1 MQHSKI
7 LILDFGSQVTQLIA
21 RRVREAHVYCEVH
34 PCDVSDE
41 WVRAYAADGSLKGVI
56 LSGSHAST
64 YEEHELRAPQAVWEL
79 GVPVLGICYGMFT
92 MVVQQGGQV
101 EASAHREFGYAEV
114 RAHGH
119 TALLKDI
126 ADFTT
131 PEGHGML
138 KVWMS
143 HGDKVTELPP
153 GFKLMASTPSCPI
166 AGMADEAR
174 RFYAVQFHPEVTHTV
189 QGQAMLNR
197 FVLDICAARPDW
209 VMRDH
214 VADAV
219 AKIREQVGGEE
230 VILGLSGGVD
240 SSVAAALIHRA
251 IGEQLTCVFVDHG
264 LLRLNEGDMVM
275 EMFVGKLHAKV
286 IRVDASDLFL
296 GKLAG
301 VSEPEAKRKIIGG
314 LFVDVFK
321 EQAAQ
326 LKAGN
331 GGHKGRDGGRAVQ
344 GATFLA
350 QGTIYPDVIESGGA
364 KSKKAVTIKSHHN
377 VGGLPEQL
385 GLKLLE
391 PLRDLFKDEV
401 RELGAALGLPHDMVY
416 RHPFPG
422 PGLGVR
428 ILGEVKKEYADL
440 LRRADAIFIEELRAT
455 PYVPAADEAVRPGGV
470 PKNWYEATS
479 QAFTVFLPV
488 KSVGVMGDG
497 RTYDY
502 VVALRAVQTSDF
514 MTADWAELPYALL
527 KKVSS
532 RIINE
537 VRGINRVTYD
547 VSSKPPATIE
557 WE

>member
-1 MQHSKI
+1 MQHQKI

-34 PCDVSDE
+34 PCDVSSD
-41 WVRAYAADGSLKGVI
+41 WVRQYAADGMLKGVI
-56 LSGSHAST
+56 LSGSHASV
-64 YEEHELRAPQAVWEL
+64 YEVDDRAPDAVFEL
-79 GVPVLGICYGMFT
+79 GVPVLGICYGMQT
-92 MVVQQGGQV
+92 MAQQLGGKV
-101 EASAHREFGYAEV
+101 EGSHTREFGYAEV
-114 RAHGH
+114 RARGH
-119 TALLKDI
+119 TNLLKDI
-126 ADFTT
+126 VDFTT

-153 GFKLMASTPSCPI
+153 GFKLMASTDSCPI

-189 QGQAMLNR
+189 QGRAILER
-197 FVLDICAARPDW
+197 FVLDICGTNPDW
-209 VMRDH
+209 IMRDH
-214 VADAV
+214 IAEAV
-219 AKIREQVGGEE
+219 EKIRAQVGDEE

-251 IGEQLTCVFVDHG
+251 IGDQLTCVFVDHG

-275 EMFVGKLHAKV
+275 DMFAGKLHAKV
-286 IRVDASDLFL
+286 IRVDASELFL
-296 GKLAG
+296 SELAG
-301 VSEPEAKRKIIGG
+301 VSDPEQKRKIIGR

-321 EQAAQ
+321 AEAEK
-326 LKAGN
+326 LKASGQ
-331 GGHKGRDGGRAVQ
+331 GHKGAS
-344 GATFLA
+344 FLA

-401 RELGAALGLPHDMVY
+401 RELGVALGLPHDMVY

-440 LRRADAIFIEELRAT
+440 LRRADAIFIEELRST
-455 PYVPAADEAVRPGGV
+455 IDQNSG
-470 PKNWYEATS
+470 KSWYDLTS

-514 MTADWAELPYALL
+514 MTADWAELPYSLL
-527 KKVSS
+527 KRVSS

>member
-1 MQHSKI
+1 MNHQKI

-21 RRVREAHVYCEVH
+21 RRIREAHVYCEVH
-34 PCDVSDE
+34 PCDVSSD
-41 WVRAYAADGSLKGVI
+41 WVRQYAADGQLKGII
-56 LSGSHAST
+56 LSGSHASV
-64 YEEHELRAPQAVWEL
+64 YEVDDRAPDAVFQL
-79 GVPVLGICYGMFT
+79 GVPVLGICYGMQT
-92 MVVQQGGQV
+92 MAMQLGGQV
-101 EASAHREFGYAEV
+101 EGSNTREFGYAEV
-114 RAHGH
+114 RARGH
-119 TALLKDI
+119 TRLLDGI
-126 ADFTT
+126 QDFHT

-143 HGDKVTELPP
+143 HGDKVTALPE

-166 AGMADEAR
+166 AGMADEER
-174 RFYAVQFHPEVTHTV
+174 HFYGVQFHPEVTHTV
-189 QGQAMLNR
+189 QGRAMLER
-197 FVLDICAARPDW
+197 FVLDICGARPDW

-214 VADAV
+214 IEEAV
-219 AKIREQVGGEE
+219 AAIREQVGDEE

-251 IGEQLTCVFVDHG
+251 IGDQLTCVFVDHG

-275 EMFVGKLHAKV
+275 DMFAGKLHAKV
-286 IRVDASDLFL
+286 VRVDASQLFL
-296 GKLAG
+296 DALAG
-301 VSEPEAKRKIIGG
+301 VSDPEQKRKIIGR

-321 EQAAQ
+321 AEAEK
-326 LKAGN
+326 LKASGA
-331 GGHKGRDGGRAVQ
+331 GHK

-364 KSKKAVTIKSHHN
+364 KSNKAVVIKSHHN

-401 RELGAALGLPHDMVY
+401 RELGVALGLPPDMVY

-440 LRRADAIFIEELRAT
+440 LRQADAIFIEELRST
-455 PYVPAADEAVRPGGV
+455 IEPHSG
-470 PKNWYEATS
+470 KTWYDLTS
-479 QAFTVFLPV
+479 QAYTVFLPV

-514 MTADWAELPYALL
+514 MTADWAELPYSLL
-527 KKVSS
+527 KKTSS

>member
-1 MQHSKI
+1 
-7 LILDFGSQVTQLIA
+7 
-21 RRVREAHVYCEVH
+21 
-34 PCDVSDE
+34 
-41 WVRAYAADGSLKGVI
+41 
-56 LSGSHAST
+56 
-64 YEEHELRAPQAVWEL
+64 
-79 GVPVLGICYGMFT
+79 
-92 MVVQQGGQV
+92 
-101 EASAHREFGYAEV
+101 
-114 RAHGH
+114 
-119 TALLKDI
+119 
-126 ADFTT
+126 
-131 PEGHGML
+131 
-138 KVWMS
+138 
-143 HGDKVTELPP
+143 
-153 GFKLMASTPSCPI
+153 
-166 AGMADEAR
+166 
-174 RFYAVQFHPEVTHTV
+174 
-189 QGQAMLNR
+189 
-197 FVLDICAARPDW
+197 
-209 VMRDH
+209 
-214 VADAV
+214 
-219 AKIREQVGGEE
+219 VGAEE

-251 IGEQLTCVFVDHG
+251 IGDQLTCVFVDHG

-275 EMFVGKLHAKV
+275 EMFEGKLHARV
-286 IRVDASDLFL
+286 IRVNASELFL

-301 VSEPEAKRKIIGG
+301 VSEPEQKRKIIGG

-321 EQAAQ
+321 DEAAK
-326 LKAGN
+326 LKAGT
-331 GGHKGRDGGRAVQ
+331 GGHKGAS
-344 GATFLA
+344 FLA

-391 PLRDLFKDEV
+391 PLRELFKDEV
-401 RELGAALGLPHDMVY
+401 RELGMALGLPREMVY

-440 LRRADAIFIEELRAT
+440 LRRADAIFIEELRNFTDDA
-455 PYVPAADEAVRPGGV
+455 G
-470 PKNWYEATS
+470 KSWYDLTS

-527 KKVSS
+527 KKVSG

>member
-1 MQHSKI
+1 MNHQKI

-21 RRVREAHVYCEVH
+21 RRIREAHVYCEVH
-34 PCDVSDE
+34 PCDVSSD
-41 WVRAYAADGSLKGVI
+41 WVQQYAADGQLKGII
-56 LSGSHAST
+56 LSGSHASV
-64 YEEHELRAPQAVWEL
+64 YEVDDRAPDAVFQL
-79 GVPVLGICYGMFT
+79 GVPVLGICYGMQT
-92 MVVQQGGQV
+92 MAMQLGGQV
-101 EASAHREFGYAEV
+101 EGSNTREFGYAEV
-114 RAHGH
+114 RARGH
-119 TALLKDI
+119 TRLLDGI
-126 ADFTT
+126 QDFHT

-143 HGDKVTELPP
+143 HGDKVTALPE

-166 AGMADEAR
+166 AGMADEDR
-174 RFYAVQFHPEVTHTV
+174 HFYGVQFHPEVTHTV
-189 QGQAMLNR
+189 QGRAMLER
-197 FVLDICAARPDW
+197 FVLDICGVRPDW

-214 VADAV
+214 IEEAVDA
-219 AKIREQVGGEE
+219 IREQVGDEE

-251 IGEQLTCVFVDHG
+251 IGDQLTCVFVDHG

-275 EMFVGKLHAKV
+275 DMFAGKLHAKV
-286 IRVDASDLFL
+286 VRVDASQLFL
-296 GKLAG
+296 DALAG
-301 VSEPEAKRKIIGG
+301 VSDPEQKRKIIGR

-321 EQAAQ
+321 AEAEK
-326 LKAGN
+326 LKASGA
-331 GGHKGRDGGRAVQ
+331 GHK

-364 KSKKAVTIKSHHN
+364 KSKKAVVIKSHHN

-401 RELGAALGLPHDMVY
+401 RELGVALGLPPDMVY

-440 LRRADAIFIEELRAT
+440 LRQADAIFIEELRST
-455 PYVPAADEAVRPGGV
+455 IEPHSG
-470 PKNWYEATS
+470 KSWYDLTS

-514 MTADWAELPYALL
+514 MTADWAELPYSLL
-527 KKVSS
+527 KKTSS

>member
-1 MQHSKI
+1 MHQKI

-21 RRVREAHVYCEVH
+21 RRIREAHVFCEVH
-34 PCDVSDE
+34 PCDVTDD
-41 WVRAYAADGSLKGVI
+41 WIRAYARDGKLKGII
-56 LSGSHAST
+56 LSGSHASV
-64 YEEHELRAPQAVWEL
+64 YEDTTDKAPQAVFEL
-79 GVPVLGICYGMFT
+79 GVPVLGICYGMQT
-92 MVVQQGGQV
+92 MAHQLGGLVTSGHQ
-101 EASAHREFGYAEV
+101 REFGHANV

-119 TALLKDI
+119 TALLNGI
-126 ADFTT
+126 QDFTT

-138 KVWMS
+138 QVWMS

-153 GFKLMASTPSCPI
+153 GFKLMASTDSCPI
-166 AGMADEAR
+166 AGMADEVR
-174 RFYAVQFHPEVTHTV
+174 RFYAVQFHPEVTHTKR
-189 QGQAMLNR
+189 GAAILER
-197 FVLDICAARPDW
+197 FVLDICATRADW
-209 VMRDH
+209 IMGDYISE
-214 VADAV
+214 AV
-219 AKIREQVGGEE
+219 EAIRAQVGDEE

-251 IGEQLTCVFVDHG
+251 IGDQLTCVFVDHG

-275 EMFVGKLHAKV
+275 DMFVGKLHAKV
-286 IRVDASDLFL
+286 IRVDAADQFL
-296 GKLAG
+296 GHLAG
-301 VSEPEAKRKIIGG
+301 VSDPEAKRKIIGRE
-314 LFVDVFK
+314 FVEVFK
-321 EQAAQ
+321 AQALVLTAQ
-326 LKAGN
+326 DASK
-331 GGHKGRDGGRAVQ
+331 KGAKW
-344 GATFLA
+344 LA

-364 KSKKAVTIKSHHN
+364 KNKKAVTIKSHHN

-391 PLRDLFKDEV
+391 PLRELFKDEV
-401 RELGAALGLPHDMVY
+401 RELGVALGLPYHMVY

-440 LRRADAIFIEELRAT
+440 LRRADAIFIEELNNF
-455 PYVPAADEAVRPGGV
+455 VDEASG
-470 PKNWYEATS
+470 KTWYELTS

>member
-1 MQHSKI
+1 MQHDKI

-21 RRVREAHVYCEVH
+21 RRVREAHVYCEIH
-34 PCDVSDE
+34 PNDVDDAFIRSF
-41 WVRAYAADGSLKGVI
+41 APKAII

-64 YEEHELRAPQAVWEL
+64 YEEHDLRAPQAVWDL

-92 MVVQQGGQV
+92 MAVQQGGQV
-101 EASAHREFGYAEV
+101 EASTHREFGYAEV

-119 TALLKDI
+119 TALLQGI
-126 ADFTT
+126 EDFST

-143 HGDKVTELPP
+143 HGDKVTALPP

-174 RFYAVQFHPEVTHTV
+174 GYYAVQFHPEVTHTL
-189 QGQAMLNR
+189 QGKALLER
-197 FVLDICAARPDW
+197 FVLQIAKAQPDW

-214 VADAV
+214 IAEAV
-219 AKIREQVGGEE
+219 EKIREQVGDEE

-251 IGEQLTCVFVDHG
+251 IGDQLTCVFVDHG
-264 LLRLNEGDMVM
+264 LLRQNEGDLVM
-275 EMFVGKLHAKV
+275 DMFVGKLHARV

-301 VSEPEAKRKIIGG
+301 VSDPEAKRKIIGG
-314 LFVDVFK
+314 EFVTVFK
-321 EQAAQ
+321 QEAAK
-326 LKAGN
+326 LVGTGVN
-331 GGHKGRDGGRAVQ
+331 SDGTGRAAK
-344 GATFLA
+344 GAKWLA

-364 KSKKAVTIKSHHN
+364 KTKKAVTIKSHHN

-401 RELGAALGLPHDMVY
+401 RELGVALGLPPEMVY

-440 LRRADAIFIEELRAT
+440 LRRADAIFIEELRNFIDPAT
-455 PYVPAADEAVRPGGV
+455 G
-470 PKNWYEATS
+470 KSWYDLTS

-527 KKVSS
+527 KKVSG

>member
-1 MQHSKI
+1 MSHQKI

-34 PCDVSDE
+34 PCDVSSD
-41 WVRAYAADGSLKGVI
+41 WVKAFAADGMLKGVI
-56 LSGSHAST
+56 LSGSHASV
-64 YEEHELRAPQAVWEL
+64 YEESTDRAPDAVFEL
-79 GVPVLGICYGMFT
+79 GIPVLGICYGMQT
-92 MVVQQGGQV
+92 MAQQLGGKVAGGQT
-101 EASAHREFGYAEV
+101 REFGYAEV

-119 TALLKDI
+119 TRLLNDL

-143 HGDKVTELPP
+143 HGDKVVDMPP
-153 GFKLMASTPSCPI
+153 GFSVMASTPSCPI

-174 RFYAVQFHPEVTHTV
+174 GYYALQFHPEVTHTV
-189 QGQAMLNR
+189 QGAAMLRR
-197 FVLDICAARPDW
+197 FVLDICGTSPDW
-209 VMRDH
+209 IMGDYVSE
-214 VADAV
+214 AV
-219 AKIREQVGGEE
+219 ARIREQVGGEE

-251 IGEQLTCVFVDHG
+251 IGDQLTCVFVDHG

-275 EMFVGKLHAKV
+275 DMFAGKLHARV
-286 IRVDASDLFL
+286 IRVDASELFL
-296 GKLAG
+296 GQLAG
-301 VSEPEAKRKIIGG
+301 VDDPEKKRKIIGG

-321 EQAAQ
+321 AEAAK
-326 LKAGN
+326 LKAGD
-331 GGHKGRDGGRAVQ
+331 GGHK

-364 KSKKAVTIKSHHN
+364 KSQKAVTIKSHHN

-385 GLKLLE
+385 GLQLLE

-401 RELGAALGLPHDMVY
+401 RELGVALGLPHDMVY

-428 ILGEVKKEYADL
+428 ILGEVKQEYADL
-440 LRRADAIFIEELRAT
+440 LRQADAIFIEELRNFR
-455 PYVPAADEAVRPGGV
+455 DEATG
-470 PKNWYEATS
+470 KTWYELTS

-497 RTYDY
+497 RTYEY
-502 VVALRAVQTSDF
+502 VVALRAVQTNDF

-527 KKVSS
+527 KKTSG